1 MSPKAMTP
9 KERWLAVLN
18 REEPDRIPMD
28 YWATAETTTKL
39 TKHLGCSDHREVLER
54 LHIDRP
60 MTPEP
65 KYVGPTL
72 EPGYDMHGCGF
83 RDMNYGTGIYRE
95 CIYHPLAEYDSVEEI
110 DSNYVWPSAD
120 WFDYSALPRQ
130 VTGHETRPVR
140 AGGSEP
146 FLIYKQLRGDE
157 QAFIDLIMHPDIVH
171 YCMEK
176 LYGSCYENTRRI
188 YEQIPGKVMVTGVAE
203 DMGAQDRL
211 LYSREHLEEYFF
223 PYMKRM
229 MDLAHEAGALVDT
242 HSDGAVREILPDLIE
257 MGTNILNPIQWR
269 CTGMDREGLKRD
281 FGDRLV
287 FEGAMD
293 NQYTVPFGTVEE
305 VRQEVRDNIRI
316 LGEGGG
322 FILTPCHN
330 IQVVGP
336 PENVVAMYDTAYE
349 EGWM

>member
-1 MSPKAMTP
+1 MTP

-95 CIYHPLAEYDSVEEI
+95 CIYHPLAQYDSVEEI

-146 FLIYKQLRGDE
+146 FLIYKSLRGME
-157 QAFIDLIMHPDIVH
+157 QAYVDLVIYPDIVH
-171 YCMEK
+171 YCLDK
-176 LYGSCYENTRRI
+176 LFDFCYENTSRI
-188 YEQIPGKVMVTGVAE
+188 YERIPGVVTISYVSE
-203 DMGAQDRL
+203 DLGSQESLLISPAQIQ
-211 LYSREHLEEYFF
+211 EFF
-223 PYMKRM
+223 MPRMKRM
-229 MDLAHEAGALVDT
+229 IDLAHEAGVYVFF
-242 HSDGAVREILPDLIE
+242 HSDGAVREIIPDMIE
-257 MGTNILNPIQWR
+257 AGIDVLNPIQWR
-269 CTGMDREGLKRD
+269 SKGMDRAGLKRD
-281 FGDRLV
+281 FGEQV
-287 FEGAMD
+287 IFHGGVD
-293 NQYTVPFGTVEE
+293 NQYTLAFGSAEE
-305 VRQEVRDNIRI
+305 VREEVRHNIRV

-322 FILTPCHN
+322 YILAPCHN
-330 IQVVGP
+330 MQAVGP
-336 PENVVAMYDTAYE
+336 PENIVAMYEAGYE
-349 EGWM
+349 YGRA